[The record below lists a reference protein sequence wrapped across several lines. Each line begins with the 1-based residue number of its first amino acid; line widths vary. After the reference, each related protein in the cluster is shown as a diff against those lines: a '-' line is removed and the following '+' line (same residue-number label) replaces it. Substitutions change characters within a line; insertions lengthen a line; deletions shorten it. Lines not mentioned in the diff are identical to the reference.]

1 MRAACATLCYM
12 SIVGVRELRQ
22 NLSVYLE
29 RVKRGEALT
38 VTERGHVVALLRP
51 PDRAD
56 TLVDRLVSEGRA
68 RPARRAPSALP
79 KPLRVRLRSPLGQ
92 ILDEQRSERA

>member
-1 MRAACATLCYM
+1 M
-12 SIVGVRELRQ
+12 STVGVRELRQ

-51 PDRAD
+51 PVRTD
-56 TLVDRLVSEGRA
+56 TLVDRLVAEGRA
-68 RPARRAPSALP
+68 QPARRPPSALP
-79 KPLRVRLRSPLGQ
+79 KPLRVRLPRPLGQ
-92 ILDEQRSERA
+92 ILDEQRLDRT